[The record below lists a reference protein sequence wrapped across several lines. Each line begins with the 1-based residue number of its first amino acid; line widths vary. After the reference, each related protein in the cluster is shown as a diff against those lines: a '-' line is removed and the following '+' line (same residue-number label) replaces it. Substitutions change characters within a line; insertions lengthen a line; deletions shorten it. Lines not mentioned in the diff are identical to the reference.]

1 MAGLNNSEIIELLE
15 EADTELGDLDEP
27 VSLLCVGGAAIA
39 LKWGD
44 RYTKD
49 VDIVSDNVTSDLR
62 AAVARVGQRRGL
74 PPDWLNDGAKG
85 FAPNLDSNPSP
96 LFVGNNLILYG
107 ADAQYIL
114 AMKLVGAREDD
125 LNDLILLMRQ
135 SGLNK
140 EEELFNLVERS
151 YPTRVITLK
160 TQYIIEESVKR
171 YNQKYPD
178 R

>member
-1 MAGLNNSEIIELLE
+1 MEL
-15 EADTELGDLDEP
+15 T
-27 VSLLCVGGAAIA
+27 
-39 LKWGD
+39 
-44 RYTKD
+44 
-49 VDIVSDNVTSDLR
+49 
-62 AAVARVGQRRGL
+62 
-74 PPDWLNDGAKG
+74 
-85 FAPNLDSNPSP
+85 PN
-96 LFVGNNLILYG
+96 
-107 ADAQYIL
+107 IL

-151 YPTRVITLK
+151 YPSRVITLK

-171 YNQKYPD
+171 YNRKYPD